1 MLGLRNRCP
10 VTPFKPGE
18 QIDGYRVL
26 SELGRGAA
34 SIIYLV
40 QDQKTK
46 QIWALKVVGKEDA
59 KDDRFLKQTEQEY
72 EIASKLEH
80 PGLRR
85 IERMIKRKDGLLSV
99 SEIVLVMELIDGEP
113 LDKAAPRTF
122 EQAAHVFEQVA
133 RAMAYMHAKG
143 FVHADMKP
151 NNIIVTVSGDAK
163 IIDLGQS
170 CPTNTVKKRI
180 QGTPD
185 YIAPE
190 QVHRRPITEKTDI
203 YNLGATM
210 YWALTRRFVPTA
222 LAKPDSLLGSL
233 DDELMEKPKRCVEIN
248 ERVPEIFDKLIM
260 ECVEVEPARRPD
272 NMISVAERLN
282 LIRGKLLAEA
292 ELRRSGAFKRVA
304 AAGEAE
310 GK

>member
-1 MLGLRNRCP
+1 M
-10 VTPFKPGE
+10 TPLKPGD
-18 QIDGYRVL
+18 QIEGYRVL

-40 QDQKTK
+40 QDPKTK
-46 QIWALKVVGKEDA
+46 QIWALKIVGKEDA
-59 KDDRFLKQTEQEY
+59 KDDRFLKQTELEFD
-72 EIASKLEH
+72 IASKLAH
-80 PGLRR
+80 PNIRR
-85 IERMIKRKDGLLSV
+85 IERLIKRKDGLLSV

-113 LDKAAPRTF
+113 LDKAPPRTF

-151 NNIIVTVSGDAK
+151 NNVIVTASGDAK

-203 YNLGATM
+203 YNLGATI

-233 DDELMEKPKRCVEIN
+233 DDELMEKPKPPSAWN
-248 ERVPEIFDKLIM
+248 ARVPEMFDKLIM
-260 ECVEVEPARRPD
+260 ECVEIEPARRPD

-292 ELRRSGAFKRVA
+292 ELRKSGSFRRVTSDA
-304 AAGEAE
+304 DAD
-310 GK
+310 

>member
-1 MLGLRNRCP
+1 M
-10 VTPFKPGE
+10 TPLKPGDMIE
-18 QIDGYRVL
+18 GYRVL

-40 QDQKTK
+40 QDTKTK
-46 QIWALKVVGKEDA
+46 QIWALKEVGKEDA
-59 KDDRFLKQTEQEY
+59 KDDRFMKQTEQEF
-72 EIASKLEH
+72 EIAQKLTH
-80 PGLRR
+80 PNIRR
-85 IERMIKRKDGLLSV
+85 MEKIIRRKEGLLSAV
-99 SEIVLVMELIDGEP
+99 SAIVLVMELIDGEP
-113 LDKAAPRTF
+113 LDKAPPRTF

-133 RAMAYMHAKG
+133 RAMAHMHAKG

-151 NNIIVTVSGDAK
+151 NNVIVTAAGDAK

-170 CPTNTVKKRI
+170 CATNTVKKRI

-210 YWALTRRFVPTA
+210 YWSLTRRFVPTA
-222 LAKPDSLLGSL
+222 LAKPDSLVGSL
-233 DDELMEKPKRCVEIN
+233 DDELMEKPKRTTEWN
-248 ERVPEIFDKLIM
+248 PRVPELFDKLIM
-260 ECVEVEPARRPD
+260 ECVEIEPALRPD
-272 NMISVAERLN
+272 NMITVAERLN

-292 ELRRSGAFKRVA
+292 ELRKSGSFRQVA
-304 AAGEAE
+304 TDAATDSDD
-310 GK
+310 

>member
-1 MLGLRNRCP
+1 MI
-10 VTPFKPGE
+10 E
-18 QIDGYRVL
+18 GYRVL

-40 QDQKTK
+40 QDPKTK
-46 QIWALKVVGKEDA
+46 QIWALKEVGRDDA

-72 EIASKLEH
+72 EIAVKLQH
-80 PGLRR
+80 PNIRR
-85 IERMIKRKDGLLSV
+85 IERMVRRKDGLLSAATA
-99 SEIVLVMELIDGEP
+99 IVLVMELIDGEP
-113 LDKAAPRTF
+113 LDKAPPRTL

-133 RAMAYMHAKG
+133 RAMAYMHSKG

-151 NNIIVTVSGDAK
+151 NNVIVTAAGEAK

-210 YWALTRRFVPTA
+210 YWALTRHFVPTA
-222 LAKPDSLLGSL
+222 LAKPDSLVGSL
-233 DDELMEKPKRCVEIN
+233 DDELMEKPRRCIEIN
-248 ERVPEIFDKLIM
+248 PRVPEIFDKLIM
-260 ECVEVEPARRPD
+260 ECVEIEPAMRPD
-272 NMISVAERLN
+272 NMVMVAERLN
-282 LIRGKLLAEA
+282 LIYGKLLAEA
-292 ELRRSGAFKRVA
+292 DLRKSGTFRQVA
-304 AAGEAE
+304 TDAASEADD
-310 GK
+310 